1 MSVVIKL
8 FLTLERN
15 ASNNMAIPQA
25 RSRRSSREQRDRPNV
40 K

>member
-1 MSVVIKL
+1 MQLCLI
-8 FLTLERN
+8 LEHK